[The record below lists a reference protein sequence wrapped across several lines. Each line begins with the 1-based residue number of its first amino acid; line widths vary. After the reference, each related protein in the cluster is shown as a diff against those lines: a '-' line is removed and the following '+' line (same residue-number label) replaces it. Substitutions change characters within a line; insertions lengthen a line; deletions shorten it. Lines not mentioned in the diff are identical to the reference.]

1 MSNNPHV
8 LIVGAGFGG
17 LGVAEELAHVP
28 VDVTLIDRHN
38 YHTFQPLLYQVATS
52 LLNAED
58 VGAPVRS
65 LFRHQD
71 NVTFRMATV
80 TGVDIPSHRI
90 QLEDGNQ
97 IAYDY
102 LVLAGGATVNYF
114 NTPGAAEHAFP
125 LYTLMNAV
133 TLRNKIL
140 ERFEA
145 ADRDSALIEDGVLNF
160 VIVGSGPTGVEIA
173 GALSDLFYNLLPRD
187 YHQLATERPRVIIV
201 EKGKEVLAPFKDN
214 LRKYA
219 KEELEERRVEVRLGE
234 TVAEVGPTFVRLKSG
249 EEIKTHTLIW
259 AAGVKANPLADNLG
273 LPQGPGARVRLTPDL
288 SVPDHPEIFVVGDM
302 GEVASEGKL
311 LPQLGSVAMQSGE
324 HVGRQ
329 IARRIA
335 GEETQAFKYW
345 DKGFM
350 ATIGRG
356 SAVVEFP
363 NQRTLHGPLAYFAW
377 LGVHL
382 ALLNGTRNRIE
393 TLWNWGWSALTH
405 DRAARIIIEREEE
418 TQSVTQSGA
427 GGVTPVPRSG
437 DLGASG
443 CNGPLAELG

>member
-1 MSNNPHV
+1 MGNTPHV
-8 LIVGAGFGG
+8 AIVGAGFGG
-17 LGVAEELAHVP
+17 LGVAEQLDHIP
-28 VDVTLIDRHN
+28 VEVTLIDQHN

-80 TGVDIPSHRI
+80 TGVDMPGHKI
-90 QLEDGNQ
+90 QLKDGTQ
-97 IAYDY
+97 ISYDY
-102 LVLAGGATVNYF
+102 LVLAGGTTVNYF

-133 TLRNKIL
+133 KLRNRIL

-145 ADRDSALIEDGVLNF
+145 TDRDPALIDDGALNF
-160 VIVGSGPTGVEIA
+160 VIETA

-187 YHQLATERPRVIIV
+187 YHQLATEKARIIMV
-201 EKGKEVLAPFKDN
+201 EMGKEVLAPFKDN
-214 LRKYA
+214 LRAYA
-219 KEELEERRVEVRLGE
+219 KEELERRRVEVRLGE
-234 TVAEVGPTFVRLKSG
+234 AVAEVGSTFVRLKSG
-249 EEIKTHTLIW
+249 EEIKAHTLIW
-259 AAGVKANPLADNLG
+259 AAGVRANPLADTLG
-273 LPQGPGARVRLTPDL
+273 LPQGRGGRIKLNPDL

-302 GEVASEGKL
+302 GEVASDGQV

-329 IARRIA
+329 IARRLH
-335 GEETQAFKYW
+335 GDPGQPFKYW

-356 SAVVEFP
+356 AAVVELP
-363 NQRTLHGPLAYFAW
+363 NKRTLHGPLAYFAW

-382 ALLNGTRNRIE
+382 ALLSGMRNRIE

-405 DRAARIIIEREEE
+405 DRAARIIIDSKEDE
-418 TQSVTQSGA
+418 VKNA
-427 GGVTPVPRSG
+427 
-437 DLGASG
+437 
-443 CNGPLAELG
+443 

>member
-1 MSNNPHV
+1 MSKRLHV
-8 LIVGAGFGG
+8 VIVGAGFGG
-17 LGVAEELAHVP
+17 LGVAEQLAHVS

-65 LFRHQD
+65 VFRHQE

-80 TGVDIPSHRI
+80 MGIDVPGREI
-90 QLEDGNQ
+90 QLEDDGR

-125 LYTLMNAV
+125 LYTLTNAV
-133 TLRNKIL
+133 TLRNRIL

-145 ADRDSALIEDGVLNF
+145 ADRDPNLIEDGALNF
-160 VIVGSGPTGVEIA
+160 VIVGAGPTGVETA

-187 YHQLATERPRVIIV
+187 YHQLATENARVIIV
-201 EKGKEVLAPFKDN
+201 DMGKEVLTQFKEN
-214 LRKYA
+214 LRAYA
-219 KEELEERRVEVRLGE
+219 KEKLEERRVEMRLGE
-234 TVAEVGPTFVRLKSG
+234 AVAEVGPTFVRLKSG
-249 EEIKTHTLIW
+249 EEIKTHTLVW
-259 AAGVKANPLADNLG
+259 AGGVRANPLANMLG
-273 LPQGPGARVRLTPDL
+273 LPQGRGGRVKLNPDL
-288 SVPDHPEIFVVGDM
+288 SVPEHPEIFVVGDM
-302 GEVASEGKL
+302 GGVASDGEV

-329 IARRIA
+329 IARRLH
-335 GEETQAFKYW
+335 GEPGQPFKYW

-356 SAVVEFP
+356 AAVVEFP
-363 NQRTLHGPLAYFAW
+363 NKRTLHGPLAYFAW

-382 ALLNGTRNRIE
+382 ALLSGVRNRIE

-405 DRAARIIIEREEE
+405 DRAARIIIDPKDEEAKQVHSHE
-418 TQSVTQSGA
+418 A
-427 GGVTPVPRSG
+427 
-437 DLGASG
+437 
-443 CNGPLAELG
+443 

>member
-1 MSNNPHV
+1 MRKRPQV
-8 LIVGAGFGG
+8 VIVGAGFGG
-17 LGVAEELAHVP
+17 LGAAEQLAHVP
-28 VDVTLIDRHN
+28 VEVTLIDRHN

-65 LFRHQD
+65 MFRHQE
-71 NVTFRMATV
+71 NVSFRLGTV
-80 TGVDIPSHRI
+80 TGIDVPGHKIRP
-90 QLEDGNQ
+90 EDDKE

-133 TLRNKIL
+133 KLRNRIL

-145 ADRDSALIEDGVLNF
+145 ADRDPELIKEGALNF
-160 VIVGSGPTGVEIA
+160 VIVGAGPTGVETA
-173 GALSDLFYNLLPRD
+173 GALSDLFFNLLPHD
-187 YHQLATERPRVIIV
+187 FHQLATENARVIILDM
-201 EKGKEVLAPFKDN
+201 GKEVLATFREN
-214 LRKYA
+214 LRVYA
-219 KEELEERRVEVRLGE
+219 KEELEERRVELRLGE
-234 TVAEVGPTFVRLKSG
+234 AVTEVGPTFVRLKSG
-249 EEIKTHTLIW
+249 EEIKTHTLVW
-259 AAGVKANPLADNLG
+259 AGGVRANPLADMLG
-273 LPQGPGARVRLTPDL
+273 QPQGRGGRVKLSPDL

-302 GEVASEGKL
+302 GEVASDGKV

-329 IARRIA
+329 IARRLG
-335 GEETQAFKYW
+335 GEPGQPFKYW

-363 NQRTLHGPLAYFAW
+363 NKRTLHGPLAYFAW

-382 ALLNGTRNRIE
+382 ALLSGMRNRIE
-393 TLWNWGWSALTH
+393 TLWNWGWTALTH
-405 DRAARIIIEREEE
+405 DRAARIIIEPKDDES
-418 TQSVTQSGA
+418 QAFPKSVA
-427 GGVTPVPRSG
+427 
-437 DLGASG
+437 
-443 CNGPLAELG
+443 

>member
-1 MSNNPHV
+1 MGNTPHV
-8 LIVGAGFGG
+8 AIVGAGFGG
-17 LGVAEELAHVP
+17 LGVAEQLDHVP
-28 VDVTLIDRHN
+28 VEVTLIDQHN

-80 TGVDIPSHRI
+80 TGVDMPGHKI
-90 QLEDGNQ
+90 QLKDGTQ
-97 IAYDY
+97 ISYDY
-102 LVLAGGATVNYF
+102 LVLAGGTTVNYF

-133 TLRNKIL
+133 KLRNRIL

-145 ADRDSALIEDGVLNF
+145 TDRDPALIDDGALNF
-160 VIVGSGPTGVEIA
+160 VIVGAGPTGVETA

-187 YHQLATERPRVIIV
+187 YHQLATEKARIIMV
-201 EKGKEVLAPFKDN
+201 EMGKEVLAPFKDN
-214 LRKYA
+214 LRAYA
-219 KEELEERRVEVRLGE
+219 KEELERRRVEVRLGE
-234 TVAEVGPTFVRLKSG
+234 AVAEVGSTFVRLKSG
-249 EEIKTHTLIW
+249 EEIKAHTLIW
-259 AAGVKANPLADNLG
+259 AAGVRANPLADMLG
-273 LPQGPGARVRLTPDL
+273 LPQGRGGRIKLNPDL
-288 SVPDHPEIFVVGDM
+288 SVPDHPEIFVVGDI
-302 GEVASEGKL
+302 GEVTSDGKV

-324 HVGRQ
+324 HGGRQ
-329 IARRIA
+329 IARRLH
-335 GEETQAFKYW
+335 GEPGQPFRYW

-356 SAVVEFP
+356 AAVVELP
-363 NQRTLHGPLAYFAW
+363 NKLTLHGPLAYFAW

-382 ALLNGTRNRIE
+382 ALLSGMRNRIE

-405 DRAARIIIEREEE
+405 DRAARIIIESKDDEVKNA
-418 TQSVTQSGA
+418 TDPA
-427 GGVTPVPRSG
+427 H
-437 DLGASG
+437 
-443 CNGPLAELG
+443 

>member
-1 MSNNPHV
+1 MGNTPHV
-8 LIVGAGFGG
+8 AIVGAGFGG
-17 LGVAEELAHVP
+17 LGVAEQLDHVP
-28 VDVTLIDRHN
+28 VEVTLIDQHN

-80 TGVDIPSHRI
+80 TGVDMPGHKI
-90 QLEDGNQ
+90 QLKDGTQ
-97 IAYDY
+97 ISYDY
-102 LVLAGGATVNYF
+102 LVLAGGTTVNYF

-133 TLRNKIL
+133 KLRNRIL

-145 ADRDSALIEDGVLNF
+145 TDRDPALIDDGALNF
-160 VIVGSGPTGVEIA
+160 VIVGAGPTGVETA

-187 YHQLATERPRVIIV
+187 YHQLATEKARIIMV
-201 EKGKEVLAPFKDN
+201 EMGKEVLAPFKDN
-214 LRKYA
+214 LRAYA
-219 KEELEERRVEVRLGE
+219 KEELERRRVEVRLGE
-234 TVAEVGPTFVRLKSG
+234 AVAEVGSTFVRLKSG
-249 EEIKTHTLIW
+249 EEIKAHTLIW
-259 AAGVKANPLADNLG
+259 AAGVRANPLADMLG
-273 LPQGPGARVRLTPDL
+273 LPQGRGGRIKLNPDL

-302 GEVASEGKL
+302 GEVTSDGKV

-329 IARRIA
+329 IARRLH
-335 GEETQAFKYW
+335 GEPGQPFRYW

-356 SAVVEFP
+356 AAVVELP
-363 NQRTLHGPLAYFAW
+363 NKLTLHGPLAYFAW

-382 ALLNGTRNRIE
+382 ALLSGMRNRIE

-405 DRAARIIIEREEE
+405 DRAARIIIESKDDEVKNATDPAHEQR
-418 TQSVTQSGA
+418 
-427 GGVTPVPRSG
+427 
-437 DLGASG
+437 
-443 CNGPLAELG
+443 GPIE

>member
-1 MSNNPHV
+1 MGNTPHV
-8 LIVGAGFGG
+8 AIVGAGFGG
-17 LGVAEELAHVP
+17 LGVAEQLDHVP
-28 VDVTLIDRHN
+28 VEVTLIDQHN

-80 TGVDIPSHRI
+80 TGVDMPGHKI
-90 QLEDGNQ
+90 QLKDGTQ
-97 IAYDY
+97 ISYDY
-102 LVLAGGATVNYF
+102 LVLAGGTTVNYF

-133 TLRNKIL
+133 KLRNRIL

-145 ADRDSALIEDGVLNF
+145 TDRDPALIDDGALNF
-160 VIVGSGPTGVEIA
+160 VIVGAGPTGVETA

-187 YHQLATERPRVIIV
+187 YHQLATEKARIIMV
-201 EKGKEVLAPFKDN
+201 EMGKEVLAPFKDN
-214 LRKYA
+214 LRAYA
-219 KEELEERRVEVRLGE
+219 KEELERRRVEVRLGE
-234 TVAEVGPTFVRLKSG
+234 AVAEVGSTFVRLKSG
-249 EEIKTHTLIW
+249 EEIKAHTLIW
-259 AAGVKANPLADNLG
+259 AAGVRANPLADMLG
-273 LPQGPGARVRLTPDL
+273 LPQGRGGRMKLNPDL

-302 GEVASEGKL
+302 GEVTSDGKV

-329 IARRIA
+329 IARRLH
-335 GEETQAFKYW
+335 GEPGQPFRYW

-356 SAVVEFP
+356 AAVVELP
-363 NQRTLHGPLAYFAW
+363 NKLTLHGPLAYFAW

-382 ALLNGTRNRIE
+382 ALLSGMRNRIE

-405 DRAARIIIEREEE
+405 DRAARIIIESKDDEVKNATDPAHSQR
-418 TQSVTQSGA
+418 
-427 GGVTPVPRSG
+427 
-437 DLGASG
+437 
-443 CNGPLAELG
+443 GPIA

>member
-1 MSNNPHV
+1 MSSTRHV
-8 LIVGAGFGG
+8 AIVGAGFGG
-17 LGVAEELAHVP
+17 LGVAEQLGHVP
-28 VDVTLIDRHN
+28 VEVTLIDRHN

-58 VGAPVRS
+58 VGAPVRGM
-65 LFRHQD
+65 FRHQD

-80 TGVDIPSHRI
+80 TGVDAAGQKI
-90 QLEDGNQ
+90 QLEDGKQ
-97 IAYDY
+97 IPYDY

-125 LYTLMNAV
+125 LYTLANAIK
-133 TLRNKIL
+133 LRNRIL

-145 ADRDSALIEDGVLNF
+145 ADRNRALIEDGALNF
-160 VIVGSGPTGVEIA
+160 VIVGAGPTGVETA

-187 YHQLATERPRVIIV
+187 YHDLATEKARVIIV
-201 EKGKEVLAPFKDN
+201 EMGKEVLAPFKDN
-214 LRKYA
+214 LRAYA
-219 KEELEERRVEVRLGE
+219 KEQLEQRRVEVRLE
-234 TVAEVGPTFVRLKSG
+234 QAVAEVGGTFVRLKSG
-249 EEIKTHTLIW
+249 EEIKAHTLIW
-259 AAGVKANPLADNLG
+259 AAGVRANPLADMLG
-273 LPQGPGARVRLTPDL
+273 SPQGRGGRIKLNPDL

-302 GEVASEGKL
+302 GEVASDGKV

-329 IARRIA
+329 IARRLH
-335 GEETQAFKYW
+335 GDPGQSFKYW

-363 NQRTLHGPLAYFAW
+363 NKRTLDGPLAYFAW

-382 ALLNGTRNRIE
+382 ALLSGIRNRIE

-405 DRAARIIIEREEE
+405 DRAARIIIE
-418 TQSVTQSGA
+418 SK
-427 GGVTPVPRSG
+427 
-437 DLGASG
+437 DD
-443 CNGPLAELG
+443 ELKIT

>member
-1 MSNNPHV
+1 MSNTPHV
-8 LIVGAGFGG
+8 IIVGAGFGG
-17 LGVAEELAHVP
+17 LGVAEQLAHVP
-28 VDVTLIDRHN
+28 VEVTLIDQHD

-58 VGAPVRS
+58 VGAPIRG

-71 NVTFRMATV
+71 NVTFHMVTV
-80 TGVDIPSHRI
+80 TRVDMPGHKI
-90 QLEDGNQ
+90 QLSDGKHVS
-97 IAYDY
+97 YDY

-133 TLRNKIL
+133 KLRNRIL

-145 ADRDSALIEDGVLNF
+145 ADRDPTLIEEGALNF
-160 VIVGSGPTGVEIA
+160 VIVGAGPTGVETA

-187 YHQLATERPRVIIV
+187 YHQLATEKARVILV
-201 EKGKEVLAPFKDN
+201 EMGKEVLAPFKDN
-214 LRKYA
+214 LRSYA
-219 KEELEERRVEVRLGE
+219 KEELERRRVEVRLGE
-234 TVAEVGPTFVRLKSG
+234 AVAKVGPTFVRLKSG
-249 EEIKTHTLIW
+249 EEIQAHTLIW
-259 AAGVKANPLADNLG
+259 AAGVRVNPLADLLG
-273 LPQGPGARVRLTPDL
+273 LPQGRGGRVKLNPDL

-302 GEVASEGKL
+302 GEVASDGEV

-329 IARRIA
+329 IARRLA
-335 GEETQAFKYW
+335 GELGQPFKYW

-356 SAVVEFP
+356 AAVVELP
-363 NQRTLHGPLAYFAW
+363 NKLTLHGPLAYFAW

-382 ALLNGTRNRIE
+382 ALLSGMRNRIE

-405 DRAARIIIEREEE
+405 DRAARIIIESKDDE
-418 TQSVTQSGA
+418 VKNA
-427 GGVTPVPRSG
+427 
-437 DLGASG
+437 
-443 CNGPLAELG
+443 

>member
-1 MSNNPHV
+1 MTDRAAELANRFEGRAKMSKTPHV
-8 LIVGAGFGG
+8 AIVGAGFGG
-17 LGVAEELAHVP
+17 LEVAEHLAHVP
-28 VDVTLIDRHN
+28 VEVTLIDRHN

-65 LFRHQD
+65 MFRHQE

-80 TGVDIPSHRI
+80 SGVDVPGRKI
-90 QLEDGNQ
+90 QLEDGNE

-133 TLRNKIL
+133 KLRNQIL

-145 ADRDSALIEDGVLNF
+145 ADRKPSLIQDGALNF
-160 VIVGSGPTGVEIA
+160 VIVGAGPTGVETA
-173 GALSDLFYNLLPRD
+173 GALADLFYNLLPQD
-187 YHQLATERPRVIIV
+187 YHQLATEKARVIIV
-201 EKGKEVLAPFKDN
+201 EMAKEVLAPFKDN
-214 LRKYA
+214 LRTYA
-219 KEELEERRVEVRLGE
+219 KEELERRRVEVRLGE
-234 TVAEVGPTFVRLKSG
+234 AVAEVGPTFVRLKSG
-249 EEIKTHTLIW
+249 EEIKAHTLIW
-259 AAGVKANPLADNLG
+259 AAGVRANPLADVTG
-273 LPQGPGARVRLTPDL
+273 LSQGRGGRIKLNPDL

-302 GEVASEGKL
+302 GEVASDGQV
-311 LPQLGSVAMQSGE
+311 LPQLGSVAMQSGQ

-329 IARRIA
+329 IARRLH
-335 GEETQAFKYW
+335 GEPAQPFKYW

-356 SAVVEFP
+356 AAVVEFP
-363 NQRTLHGPLAYFAW
+363 NKRTLHGSLAYFAW

-382 ALLNGTRNRIE
+382 TLLSGVRNRIE
-393 TLWNWGWSALTH
+393 VLWNWSWSALTH
-405 DRAARIIIEREEE
+405 DRGARIIIQPKKEDMK
-418 TQSVTQSGA
+418 TSG
-427 GGVTPVPRSG
+427 
-437 DLGASG
+437 
-443 CNGPLAELG
+443 

>member
-1 MSNNPHV
+1 MSKYPHV
-8 LIVGAGFGG
+8 VIVGAGFGG
-17 LGVAEELAHVP
+17 LGVAEQLAHVP

-58 VGAPVRS
+58 VGAPIRGI
-65 LFRHQD
+65 FRHQE
-71 NVTFRMATV
+71 NVNFRLGTAAGINV
-80 TGVDIPSHRI
+80 LEKKI
-90 QLEDGNQ
+90 QLDDGPE
-97 IAYDY
+97 ISYEY

-114 NTPGAAEHAFP
+114 GTPGAAEHAFP

-133 TLRNKIL
+133 KLRNQVMQ
-140 ERFEA
+140 RFEA
-145 ADRDSALIEDGVLNF
+145 ADRDPTIIEDGALTF
-160 VIVGSGPTGVEIA
+160 VVVGAGPTGVETA
-173 GALSDLFYNLLPRD
+173 GALSDLFYNLLPQD
-187 YHQLATERPRVIIV
+187 YHQLATEKARIILI
-201 EKGKEVLAPFKDN
+201 EMGQQVLAAFKEN
-214 LRKYA
+214 LRAYA
-219 KEELEERRVEVRLGE
+219 QKELEDRGVEIRLGE
-234 TVAEVGPTFVRLKSG
+234 AVAEVGPISVKLKSG
-249 EEIKTHTLIW
+249 EQIKAHTLVW
-259 AAGVKANPLADNLG
+259 AAGVQANPLAHMLG
-273 LPQGPGARVRLTPDL
+273 MPQGRGGRVKLNPDL
-288 SVPDHPEIFVVGDM
+288 SILGHPEIFVVGDM

-329 IARRIA
+329 IARRIL

-382 ALLNGTRNRIE
+382 ALLSGTRNRIE
-393 TLWNWGWSALTH
+393 ALWNWGWSALTH
-405 DRAARIIIEREEE
+405 DRAAPIIIDGKDEDA
-418 TQSVTQSGA
+418 TLTAQSARQ
-427 GGVTPVPRSG
+427 
-437 DLGASG
+437 
-443 CNGPLAELG
+443 

>member
-1 MSNNPHV
+1 MSNLPHV
-8 LIVGAGFGG
+8 VIVGAGFGG
-17 LGVAEELAHVP
+17 LGVAEQLAHVP
-28 VDVTLIDRHN
+28 VAVTLIDRHN
-38 YHTFQPLLYQVATS
+38 FHTFQPLLYQVATS

-65 LFRHQD
+65 MFRHQE

-80 TGVDIPSHRI
+80 TGVDVSGHKIN
-90 QLEDGNQ
+90 LEDGSLIN
-97 IAYDY
+97 YDY
-102 LVLAGGATVNYF
+102 LVLAGGTTVNYF

-133 TLRNKIL
+133 KLRNRIL

-145 ADRDSALIEDGVLNF
+145 ADRDPTLIEDGALNF
-160 VIVGSGPTGVEIA
+160 VIVGAGPTGVETA

-187 YHQLATERPRVIIV
+187 YHQLAAEKARVIIV
-201 EKGKEVLAPFKDN
+201 EMGKEVLAPFKEN

-219 KEELEERRVEVRLGE
+219 KEELEDRRVEVRLGE

-249 EEIKTHTLIW
+249 EEIKAHTLIW
-259 AAGVKANPLADNLG
+259 AAGVRANPLADILG
-273 LPQGPGARVRLTPDL
+273 LPQGRGGRVKLNADL

-302 GEVASEGKL
+302 GEVASDGKI

-324 HVGRQ
+324 HVARQ
-329 IARRIA
+329 ISRRLV
-335 GEETQAFKYW
+335 GEPAQPFKYW

-356 SAVVEFP
+356 AAVVEFP
-363 NQRTLHGPLAYFAW
+363 NQRTLHGQLAYFAW

-382 ALLNGTRNRIE
+382 TLLSGMRNRIE

-405 DRAARIIIEREEE
+405 DRAARIIIDEKDGE
-418 TQSVTQSGA
+418 A
-427 GGVTPVPRSG
+427 KTP
-437 DLGASG
+437 AS
-443 CNGPLAELG
+443 A

>member
-1 MSNNPHV
+1 MSNTLHV
-8 LIVGAGFGG
+8 VIVGAGFGG
-17 LGVAEELAHVP
+17 LGVAEQLAHVP
-28 VDVTLIDRHN
+28 VEVTLIDQHD

-58 VGAPVRS
+58 VGAPIRG

-71 NVTFRMATV
+71 NVTFHMATV
-80 TGVDIPSHRI
+80 TQVDMPGHKI
-90 QLEDGNQ
+90 QLSDGKHVS
-97 IAYDY
+97 YDY

-133 TLRNKIL
+133 KLRNRIL

-145 ADRDSALIEDGVLNF
+145 ADRDPTLIEDGALNF
-160 VIVGSGPTGVEIA
+160 VIVGAGPTGVETA

-187 YHQLATERPRVIIV
+187 YHQLATEKARVIIV
-201 EKGKEVLAPFKDN
+201 EMGKEVLAPFKDN
-214 LRKYA
+214 LRSYA
-219 KEELEERRVEVRLGE
+219 KEELERRRVEVRLGE
-234 TVAEVGPTFVRLKSG
+234 AVAEVGPTFVRLKSG
-249 EEIKTHTLIW
+249 EEIQAHTLIW
-259 AAGVKANPLADNLG
+259 AAGVRANPLADLLG
-273 LPQGPGARVRLTPDL
+273 LPQGRGGRIKLNPDL

-302 GEVASEGKL
+302 GEVASDGEV

-329 IARRIA
+329 IARRVA
-335 GEETQAFKYW
+335 GEPGQPFKYW

-356 SAVVEFP
+356 AAVVELP
-363 NQRTLHGPLAYFAW
+363 NKLTLHGPLAYFAW

-382 ALLNGTRNRIE
+382 ALLSGMRNRIE

-405 DRAARIIIEREEE
+405 DRAARIIIESKDDE
-418 TQSVTQSGA
+418 VKN
-427 GGVTPVPRSG
+427 P
-437 DLGASG
+437 
-443 CNGPLAELG
+443 